1 MRSSVLSVVLATLF
15 SQAVSGQ
22 PAPPASLPSVALPA
36 LDRVLRDY
44 ERAWRSRDAA
54 KLADLF
60 TEDGFVLSNGS
71 PPVRGRAAI
80 RAAYTDAGGPLAL
93 RALAYATE
101 GRVGYV
107 VGGFARSPGE
117 PDTGKFVLALRKEGG
132 RWRIAA
138 DMDNSNRGRMAAP
151 TPIPMP
157 APVTPPSSG
166 E

>member
-101 GRVGYV
+101 GPPAWTGEPRRPS
-107 VGGFARSPGE
+107 ARS
-117 PDTGKFVLALRKEGG
+117 
-132 RWRIAA
+132 
-138 DMDNSNRGRMAAP
+138 
-151 TPIPMP
+151 
-157 APVTPPSSG
+157 
-166 E
+166 